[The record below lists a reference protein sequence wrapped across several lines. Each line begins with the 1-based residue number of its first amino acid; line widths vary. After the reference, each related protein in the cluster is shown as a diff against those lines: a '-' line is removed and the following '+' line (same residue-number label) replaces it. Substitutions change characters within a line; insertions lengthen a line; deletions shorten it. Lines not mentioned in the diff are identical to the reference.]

1 VNAVE
6 QNSVDGNEKPVPAA
20 TPLEQAQR
28 LRDAPEVPLLV
39 EFFQFLRDNRK
50 WWLAPIIVI
59 LMAMTAVAALTS
71 SAAAPFIYT
80 LF

>member
-1 VNAVE
+1 MNSSD
-6 QNSVDGNEKPVPAA
+6 QNSVNDTTSQTPAV
-20 TPLEQAQR
+20 TPMEQAQR

-39 EFFQFLRDNRK
+39 EFLQFLRDNRK

-59 LMAMTAVAALTS
+59 LTAMTAVAALTG